1 MKKIILIAIAV
12 FGLMACGEQNKY
24 DAALDEYEN
33 LVDQMVESIKSG
45 DLKNAEALD
54 RQLTDLGP
62 IIKEIDEK
70 GSTEQKSRKQDLA
83 FKLLKAMFSS
93 AADTTQMKSQLKEAG
108 EELNENFEQMGK
120 ELDEGLKQMGKE
132 LSEGLDK
139 AADDIKD
146 ALDKAFQ

>member
-1 MKKIILIAIAV
+1 MKKLLMIAIAA
-12 FGLMACGEQNKY
+12 FALMACGEQNKY

-33 LVDQMVESIKSG
+33 LVGQMVESIKSG
-45 DLKNAEALD
+45 DMKNAEDLD

-70 GSTEQKSRKQDLA
+70 GTAEQKSRKQELA

-108 EELNENFEQMGK
+108 EELNQSFEQMGK
-120 ELDEGLKQMGKE
+120 ELG
-132 LSEGLDK
+132 EGLDK
-139 AADDIKD
+139 AANEIKD

>member
-1 MKKIILIAIAV
+1 MKKLLMIDIAA
-12 FGLMACGEQNKY
+12 FALMACGEQNKY

-33 LVDQMVESIKSG
+33 LVGQMVESIKSG
-45 DLKNAEALD
+45 DMKNAEDLD

-70 GSTEQKSRKQDLA
+70 GTAEQKSRKQELA

-108 EELNENFEQMGK
+108 EELNQSFEQMGK
-120 ELDEGLKQMGKE
+120 ELG
-132 LSEGLDK
+132 EGLDK
-139 AADDIKD
+139 AANEIKD

>member
-1 MKKIILIAIAV
+1 MIAIAA
-12 FGLMACGEQNKY
+12 FALMACGEQNKY

-33 LVDQMVESIKSG
+33 LVGQMVESIKSG
-45 DLKNAEALD
+45 DMKNAEDLD

-70 GSTEQKSRKQDLA
+70 GTAEQKSRKQELA

-108 EELNENFEQMGK
+108 EELNQSFEQMGK
-120 ELDEGLKQMGKE
+120 ELG
-132 LSEGLDK
+132 EGLDK
-139 AADDIKD
+139 AANEIKD